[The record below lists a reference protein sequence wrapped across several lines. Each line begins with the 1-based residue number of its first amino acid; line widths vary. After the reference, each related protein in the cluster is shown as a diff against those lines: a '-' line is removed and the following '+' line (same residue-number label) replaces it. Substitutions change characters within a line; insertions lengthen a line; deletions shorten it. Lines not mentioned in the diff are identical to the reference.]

1 MTIHIQPYYD
11 FLIYQTDHPITSI
24 FPSIF
29 ISVYPLI
36 CFVILFYVC
45 AIVPIQAKFLCDPVL
60 LLACLPIGHFYQSHQ
75 LITYLPIRPSI
86 CSLILFY
93 VCAIFLF
100 PSSYLTPTFAV
111 CLPIGHF
118 YPAHHPLLS
127 IYSTY
132 FVSSTKPLSQPTS
145 QSSTAQQSMSSKTAV
160 TCTKRV
166 FLHPSVHPQGKVES
180 TLWS

>member
-1 MTIHIQPYYD
+1 MYVLLCLFRPNSCVTPFCCLLACLLVISTS
-11 FLIYQTDHPITSI
+11 LISSSPI
-24 FPSIF
+24 
-29 ISVYPLI
+29 Y
-36 CFVILFYVC
+36 LFAPQSSSSSSCMYLC
-45 AIVPIQAKFLCDPVL
+45 AIVPI
-60 LLACLPIGHFYQSHQ
+60 
-75 LITYLPIRPSI
+75 
-86 CSLILFY
+86 
-93 VCAIFLF
+93 